1 MPVSINVFRGRGSRL
16 PARVVSPSPLQNKRP
31 PIPARVSEVNGFVA
45 PRLRRPTR
53 HCGFSLLHAFVELA
67 TMGHHGRPA
76 GKGTRQLMPSALWP
90 LAHYTLDGTATGPP
104 GRANADG
111 GREGHRVR
119 WRAPIEYNASCEPQ
133 GLPARAWVPVGLRSH
148 RRPGPLVPV
157 PVQATGP
164 GLRLQIF
171 PA

>member
-119 WRAPIEYNASCEPQ
+119 WRAPIE
-133 GLPARAWVPVGLRSH
+133 
-148 RRPGPLVPV
+148 
-157 PVQATGP
+157 
-164 GLRLQIF
+164 
-171 PA
+171 